1 MPDSPATDRPATAS
15 QLDPALVARA
25 VDGDQAAFA
34 LLVERVQPRALRFAA
49 RMLGDT
55 ARDTPEDIV
64 QEAWVR
70 AWRALPRYDARHP
83 FEVWFF
89 TILANRCRTALR
101 RRALERRWTSPLDDD
116 DVPEVATDPTGRL
129 DAVAATASVERA
141 LAELPVEQ
149 REAFLL
155 KHVEQLSY
163 EEIAAAT
170 GAGVSACKMRVKRAT
185 DALRARL
192 AEGAAR

>member
-1 MPDSPATDRPATAS
+1 MPDTPAPVRPASAHAI
-15 QLDPALVARA
+15 DPALVARA
-25 VDGDQAAFA
+25 ARGDQGAFA
-34 LLVERVQPRALRFAA
+34 QLVEAVQPRALRFAA
-49 RMLGDT
+49 RMLGEA
-55 ARDTPEDIV
+55 ARDTPDDV
-64 QEAWVR
+64 TQDAWVR

-101 RRALERRWTSPLDDD
+101 RRALERRWTAPLDDD
-116 DVPEVATDPTGRL
+116 LPEVAVDPTGRL
-129 DAVAATASVERA
+129 DAAAATGALERA
-141 LAELPVEQ
+141 LAALPVEQ

-155 KHVEQLSY
+155 RHVEQLGY
-163 EEIAAAT
+163 DEIAAAT

-192 AEGAAR
+192 GEGGTR

>member
-1 MPDSPATDRPATAS
+1 MPDSPAPVRPAAPPI
-15 QLDPALVARA
+15 DPALVARA
-25 VDGDQAAFA
+25 ARGDQAAFA
-34 LLVERVQPRALRFAA
+34 QLVEAVQPRALRFAA
-49 RMLGDT
+49 RMLGET
-55 ARDTPEDIV
+55 ARDTADDV
-64 QEAWVR
+64 TQDAWVR

-101 RRALERRWTSPLDDD
+101 RRTLERRWTSPLDDH
-116 DVPEVATDPTGRL
+116 DVPEIGVDPTGRL
-129 DAVAATASVERA
+129 DAAAATALLERA
-141 LAELPVEQ
+141 LASLPVEQ

-155 KHVEQLSY
+155 RHVEQLGY
-163 EEIAAAT
+163 DEIAAAT

-192 AEGAAR
+192 GDGGTR